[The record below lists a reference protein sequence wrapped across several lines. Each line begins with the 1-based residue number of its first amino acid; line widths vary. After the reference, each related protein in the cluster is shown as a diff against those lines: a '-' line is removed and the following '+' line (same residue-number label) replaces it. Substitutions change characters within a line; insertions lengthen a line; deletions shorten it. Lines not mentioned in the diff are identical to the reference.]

1 MIRAFYM
8 QFIIVVGTGSPG
20 TKLVQSASHR
30 AVVATMNNAV
40 YDPDCA
46 VYHKYYCTA
55 LSITNVIVNR
65 VRMAVEV
72 KLKFLSKEKVS

>member
-1 MIRAFYM
+1 MISAFYM

-46 VYHKYYCTA
+46 VYHKY
-55 LSITNVIVNR
+55 
-65 VRMAVEV
+65 
-72 KLKFLSKEKVS
+72 